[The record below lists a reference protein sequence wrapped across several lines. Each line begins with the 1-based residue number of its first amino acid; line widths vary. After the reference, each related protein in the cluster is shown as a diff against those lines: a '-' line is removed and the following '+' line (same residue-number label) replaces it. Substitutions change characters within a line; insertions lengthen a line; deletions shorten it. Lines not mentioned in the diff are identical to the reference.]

1 MTDYLES
8 VLEERDASDLCD
20 TRCQIHSWFDTIYC
34 YIITHPGFKVTKK
47 NYSRTISQ
55 VGDTI
60 FKLSS
65 ISIIILYF
73 PKLRNY
79 ALVN

>member
-34 YIITHPGFKVTKK
+34 YIMTHPGFKVTK
-47 NYSRTISQ
+47 NNHSRTISQ
-55 VGDTI
+55 VGDTFLNFQQSVLSYFI
-60 FKLSS
+60 FQSFEITHL
-65 ISIIILYF
+65 
-73 PKLRNY
+73 
-79 ALVN
+79 